1 MSETLRLPMVYPV
14 EFRNSS
20 TNKGSKMVN
29 CFAEK
34 DGETVYAVKRPG
46 LPYAGVTFGSGGK
59 GQGLYT
65 FKNKIIAVV
74 NNVVYQTDGTTTTTV
89 GTLVG
94 PYSPCY
100 FAKTLNDTY
109 LFIQKG
115 DSAYTYDGTT
125 LTQLSSDKVAV
136 VNIDTGGTGYIS
148 VPTVTFTA
156 APGVTS
162 LGTITPGSGY
172 TNGTYTNVQL
182 TYVSG
187 PTTSIY
193 PTANITV
200 AGGVVTAV
208 TLVTSGSILS
218 GTGTV
223 LSANVADIGTT
234 GSGFSIPV
242 TGVGVT
248 ATGTAVMS
256 GGSLLTV
263 HVDNAGTG
271 YTTATMTFSAPQ
283 LAGGTTATAILG
295 LSGGSI
301 TSITITNAGSGYTSP
316 PTAVITGD
324 GINAH
329 SDYCTI
335 TGNTVEGVT
344 ITNPGSGYV
353 YAPSITIGNPWVANT
368 AVTLN
373 QQIFYNGQLFT
384 VTVAG
389 TTGSTGPT
397 DTSGTAFSNG
407 SATLVWAGIAATATA
422 LLNGFPTSSTVVP
435 GAAYF
440 DTYIF
445 VLTADGKIWNSE
457 PNNPNNW
464 DALNFIT
471 AEAEPDQ
478 GVALAKHLNYLIA
491 FGQWSTEFFYD
502 AANTVGSPLLP
513 NQTFRIE
520 FGCANGDSVVEME
533 QTVVWVGVG
542 QNTGRMVLM
551 LDGTRPVQVS
561 DASIERILN
570 ASSLTNVRSYSLKV
584 AGHYFY
590 VLNLLDDNMTLVLD
604 VKSKQWCIWTS
615 YLNNQEDILDGV
627 FYTSYN
633 NKGYSLDN
641 LDGKLYNISEDSYS
655 DDAGPIQFR
664 IRTNLIDASSTK
676 RKFIGRLEIVGDKI
690 GATLRVRHTDD
701 DYNNWSQYRNIDL
714 NANRSV
720 TYQNGSFRRRAYEFF
735 CTDDVP
741 LRLQACEVDVDPG
754 TT

>member
-1 MSETLRLPMVYPV
+1 MPETIRLPMVYPV

-20 TNKGSKMVN
+20 TDKGSKMVN
-29 CFAEK
+29 SYAEK

-100 FAKTLNDTY
+100 FAKTLNDVY

-125 LTQLSSDKVAV
+125 LTQLSSDRVAV
-136 VNIDTGGTGYIS
+136 VNIDTGGTGYTT

-156 APGVTS
+156 P
-162 LGTITPGSGY
+162 P
-172 TNGTYTNVQL
+172 
-182 TYVSG
+182 
-187 PTTSIY
+187 
-193 PTANITV
+193 
-200 AGGVVTAV
+200 
-208 TLVTSGSILS
+208 S
-218 GTGTV
+218 GT
-223 LSANVADIGTT
+223 
-234 GSGFSIPV
+234 
-242 TGVGVT
+242 T
-248 ATGTAVMS
+248 ATGVAVMS
-256 GGSLLTV
+256 GGSVSTV
-263 HVDNAGTG
+263 HVDNVGTG
-271 YTTATMTFSAPQ
+271 YTYANMTFSAPN
-283 LAGGTTATAILG
+283 LVGGVTATAVLG
-295 LSGGSI
+295 VSGGSI
-301 TSITITNAGSGYTSP
+301 TSVTITNTGSGYTSP
-316 PTAVITGD
+316 PTATITGD
-324 GINAH
+324 GSNAH
-329 SDYCTI
+329 SDYTTI
-335 TGNTVEGVT
+335 TGNTLESIT
-344 ITNPGSGYV
+344 ITNQGSGYV
-353 YAPSITIGNPWVANT
+353 TAPTITIGTPWVAST
-368 AVTLN
+368 AVIN
-373 QQIFYNGQLFT
+373 NSQIYYNGQLFT
-384 VTVAG
+384 VTIAG
-389 TTGSTGPT
+389 TTGTTGPT
-397 DTSGTAFSNG
+397 DTSGSTFTNG
-407 SATLVWAGIAATATA
+407 TATLQWVGIAATATA
-422 LLNGFPTSSTVVP
+422 LLNGFPTTSTVVP

-440 DTYIF
+440 DTYVFIM
-445 VLTADGKIWNSE
+445 TQDGKVWNSE

-502 AANTVGSPLLP
+502 AGNTTGSPLLP

-570 ASSLTNVRSYSLKV
+570 NSTLTDVRAYSLKV

-590 VLNLLDDNMTLVLD
+590 VLNLLNDNMTLVLD
-604 VKSKQWCIWTS
+604 VKSKQWSIWTS
-615 YLNNQEDILDGV
+615 YINGQEDILDGV

-633 NKGYSLDN
+633 NKAYSLDN
-641 LDGKLYNISEDSYS
+641 LDGKLYNINEESYT

-664 IRTNLIDASSTK
+664 IRTNLIDANSTK
-676 RKFIGRLEIVGDKI
+676 RKFISRLEVVGDKI
-690 GATLRVRHTDD
+690 GSTLNIRHTDD
-701 DYNNWSQYRNIDL
+701 DYNNWSEYRKVDL

-720 TYQNGSFRRRAYEFF
+720 LYQNGSFRRRAYEFF
-735 CTDDVP
+735 NTDDVP

-754 TT
+754 ST

>member
-1 MSETLRLPMVYPV
+1 MPETIRLPMVYPV

-29 CFAEK
+29 SYAEK

-74 NNVVYQTDGTTTTTV
+74 NNIVYQTDGTTTTTI

-125 LTQLSSDKVAV
+125 LTQLSSDKVAI
-136 VNIDTGGTGYIS
+136 VNINTGGTGYIS
-148 VPTVTFTA
+148 VPSVIFTA
-156 APGVTS
+156 P
-162 LGTITPGSGY
+162 
-172 TNGTYTNVQL
+172 
-182 TYVSG
+182 
-187 PTTSIY
+187 
-193 PTANITV
+193 
-200 AGGVVTAV
+200 
-208 TLVTSGSILS
+208 TSG
-218 GTGTV
+218 T
-223 LSANVADIGTT
+223 
-234 GSGFSIPV
+234 
-242 TGVGVT
+242 T
-248 ATGTAVMS
+248 ATGTANMS

-271 YTTATMTFSAPQ
+271 YTTATMTFSAPD
-283 LAGGTTATAILG
+283 LAGGVTATATLG

-301 TSITITNAGSGYTSP
+301 TSITITNPGSGYTSA
-316 PTAVITGD
+316 PTATITGD
-324 GINAH
+324 GSNAH

-335 TGNTVEGVT
+335 TGNTLESIT
-344 ITNPGSGYV
+344 ITNGGSGYV
-353 YAPSITIGNPWVANT
+353 TAPTITIGTAWTANT
-368 AVTLN
+368 AFTKN
-373 QQIFYNGQLFT
+373 QQVYYNGQLFT

-389 TTGSTGPT
+389 TTSTTPPT
-397 DTSGTAFSNG
+397 DTSGNPFTDG
-407 SATLVWAGIAATATA
+407 TATLQWAGIAATATA

-445 VLTADGKIWNSE
+445 VMTSDGKIWNSE
-457 PNNPNNW
+457 PNNPTNW

-471 AEAEPDQ
+471 AEAEPDN

-502 AANTVGSPLLP
+502 AGNTVGSPLLP
-513 NQTFRIE
+513 NQTFRLE

-570 ASSLTNVRSYSLKV
+570 NSTLTDVRAYSLKV

-590 VLNLLDDNMTLVLD
+590 VLNLLNDDMTLVLD
-604 VKSKQWCIWTS
+604 VKSKQWSIWTS
-615 YLNNQEDILDGV
+615 YLNGQETILDGV

-633 NKGYSLDN
+633 NKAYSLDN

-664 IRTNLIDASSTK
+664 IRTNLIDANSTK
-676 RKFIGRLEIVGDKI
+676 RKFISRLEIVGDKI
-690 GATLRVRHTDD
+690 GSTLRIRHTDD
-701 DYNNWSQYRNIDL
+701 DYNNWSQYRNVDL
-714 NANRSV
+714 NTNRSV
-720 TYQNGSFRRRAYEFF
+720 LYQNGSFRRRAYEFF
-735 CTDDVP
+735 NTDDVP

-754 TT
+754 TN

>member
-1 MSETLRLPMVYPV
+1 MPETIRLPMVYPV

-20 TNKGSKMVN
+20 TDKGSKMVN
-29 CFAEK
+29 SYAEK

-100 FAKTLNDTY
+100 FAKTLNDVY

-125 LTQLSSDKVAV
+125 LTQLSSDRVAV
-136 VNIDTGGTGYIS
+136 VNIDTGGTGYTT

-156 APGVTS
+156 P
-162 LGTITPGSGY
+162 P
-172 TNGTYTNVQL
+172 
-182 TYVSG
+182 
-187 PTTSIY
+187 
-193 PTANITV
+193 
-200 AGGVVTAV
+200 
-208 TLVTSGSILS
+208 S
-218 GTGTV
+218 GT
-223 LSANVADIGTT
+223 
-234 GSGFSIPV
+234 
-242 TGVGVT
+242 T
-248 ATGTAVMS
+248 ATGVAVMS
-256 GGSLLTV
+256 GGSVSTV
-263 HVDNAGTG
+263 HVDNVGTG
-271 YTTATMTFSAPQ
+271 YTYANMTFSAPN
-283 LAGGTTATAILG
+283 LVGGVTATAVLG
-295 LSGGSI
+295 VSGGSI
-301 TSITITNAGSGYTSP
+301 TSVTITNTGSGYTSP
-316 PTAVITGD
+316 PTATITGD
-324 GINAH
+324 GSNAH
-329 SDYCTI
+329 SDYTTI
-335 TGNTVEGVT
+335 TGNTLESIT
-344 ITNPGSGYV
+344 ITNQGSGYV
-353 YAPSITIGNPWVANT
+353 TAPTITIGTPWVAST
-368 AVTLN
+368 AVIKN
-373 QQIFYNGQLFT
+373 SQIYYNGQLFT
-384 VTVAG
+384 VTIAG
-389 TTGSTGPT
+389 TTGTTGPT
-397 DTSGTAFSNG
+397 DTSGSTFTNG
-407 SATLVWAGIAATATA
+407 TATLQWVGIAATATA
-422 LLNGFPTSSTVVP
+422 LLNGFPTTSTVVP

-440 DTYIF
+440 DTYVFIM
-445 VLTADGKIWNSE
+445 TQDGKVWNSE

-502 AANTVGSPLLP
+502 AGNTTGSPLLP

-570 ASSLTNVRSYSLKV
+570 NSTLTDVRAYSLKV

-590 VLNLLDDNMTLVLD
+590 VLNLLNDNMTLVLD
-604 VKSKQWCIWTS
+604 VKSKQWSIWTS
-615 YLNNQEDILDGV
+615 YINGQEDILDGV

-633 NKGYSLDN
+633 NKAYSLDN
-641 LDGKLYNISEDSYS
+641 LDGKLYNINEESYT

-664 IRTNLIDASSTK
+664 IRTNLIDANSTK
-676 RKFIGRLEIVGDKI
+676 RKFISRLEVVGDKI
-690 GATLRVRHTDD
+690 GSTLNIRHTDD
-701 DYNNWSQYRNIDL
+701 DYNNWSEYRKVDL

-720 TYQNGSFRRRAYEFF
+720 LYQNGSFRRRAYEFF
-735 CTDDVP
+735 NTDDVP

-754 TT
+754 ST

>member
-1 MSETLRLPMVYPV
+1 MPETIRLPMVYPV

-20 TNKGSKMVN
+20 TDKGSKMVN
-29 CFAEK
+29 SYAEK

-115 DSAYTYDGTT
+115 DSAYTYNGTS
-125 LTQLSSDKVAV
+125 LVQLSSDKVAI
-136 VNIDTGGTGYIS
+136 VNINTGGTGYIS

-156 APGVTS
+156 P
-162 LGTITPGSGY
+162 
-172 TNGTYTNVQL
+172 
-182 TYVSG
+182 
-187 PTTSIY
+187 
-193 PTANITV
+193 
-200 AGGVVTAV
+200 
-208 TLVTSGSILS
+208 TSG
-218 GTGTV
+218 T
-223 LSANVADIGTT
+223 
-234 GSGFSIPV
+234 
-242 TGVGVT
+242 T

-256 GGSLLTV
+256 GGSLATV

-283 LAGGTTATAILG
+283 ITGGVTATAVLG

-316 PTAVITGD
+316 PTATITGD
-324 GINAH
+324 GVGAH
-329 SDYCTI
+329 SDYTTI
-335 TGNTVEGVT
+335 TGNTLEAIT
-344 ITNPGSGYV
+344 ITNGGSGYTT
-353 YAPSITIGNPWVANT
+353 APTITIGTPWVAST
-368 AVTLN
+368 AVTAN
-373 QQIFYNGQLFT
+373 QQIYYNGQLFT

-389 TTGSTGPT
+389 TTGTTGPT
-397 DTSGTAFSNG
+397 DTSGNTFTNG
-407 SATLVWAGIAATATA
+407 TATLQWAGIAATATA

-445 VLTADGKIWNSE
+445 VMTQDGKIWNSE
-457 PNNPNNW
+457 PNDPTNW

-502 AANTVGSPLLP
+502 AGNTTGSPLLP

-570 ASSLTNVRSYSLKV
+570 NSTLTDVRAYSLKV

-590 VLNLLDDNMTLVLD
+590 VLNLLNDNMTLVLD
-604 VKSKQWCIWTS
+604 VKSKQWSIWTS
-615 YLNNQEDILDGV
+615 YINGQEDILDGV

-633 NKGYSLDN
+633 NKAYSLDN
-641 LDGKLYNISEDSYS
+641 LDGKLYNINEESYT

-664 IRTNLIDASSTK
+664 IRTNLIDANSTK
-676 RKFIGRLEIVGDKI
+676 RKFISRLEVVGDKI
-690 GATLRVRHTDD
+690 GSTLNIRHTDD
-701 DYNNWSQYRNIDL
+701 DYNNWSEYRKVDL

-720 TYQNGSFRRRAYEFF
+720 LYQNGSFRRRAYEFF
-735 CTDDVP
+735 NTDDVP

-754 TT
+754 ST

>member
-74 NNVVYQTDGTTTTTV
+74 NNIVYQTDGTTTTTV

-94 PYSPCY
+94 PYSPCF
-100 FAKTLNDTY
+100 FAKTLNDVY

-125 LTQLSSDKVAV
+125 LVQLSSDKVAV

-148 VPTVTFTA
+148 VPSVTFTA
-156 APGVTS
+156 P
-162 LGTITPGSGY
+162 P
-172 TNGTYTNVQL
+172 
-182 TYVSG
+182 
-187 PTTSIY
+187 
-193 PTANITV
+193 
-200 AGGVVTAV
+200 
-208 TLVTSGSILS
+208 
-218 GTGTV
+218 TGT
-223 LSANVADIGTT
+223 
-234 GSGFSIPV
+234 
-242 TGVGVT
+242 T

-263 HVDNAGTG
+263 HVDNAGSG
-271 YTTATMTFSAPQ
+271 YTTATMTFSDPQ
-283 LAGGTTATAILG
+283 ITSGTKATAILG
-295 LSGGSI
+295 ISGGSI

-316 PTAVITGD
+316 PIATITGD
-324 GINAH
+324 GVGAH

-335 TGNTVEGVT
+335 SGNTVEGVT
-344 ITNPGSGYV
+344 ITNAGSGYV

-445 VLTADGKIWNSE
+445 VMTSDGKIWNSE

-570 ASSLTNVRSYSLKV
+570 GSSLTNVRAYSLKV
-584 AGHYFY
+584 SGHYFY

-615 YLNNQEDILDGV
+615 YLDNKEDILDGV

-633 NKGYSLDN
+633 NKSYSLDN
-641 LDGKLYNISEDSYS
+641 LDGKLYNISEESYS

-676 RKFIGRLEIVGDKI
+676 RKFIGRLEVVGDKI

-701 DYNNWSQYRNIDL
+701 DYNNWSQYRNVDL

-720 TYQNGSFRRRAYEFF
+720 LYQNGSFRRRAYEFF
-735 CTDDVP
+735 STDDVP

>member
-74 NNVVYQTDGTTTTTV
+74 NNIVYQTDGTTTTTV

-94 PYSPCY
+94 PYSPCF
-100 FAKTLNDTY
+100 FAKTLNDVY

-125 LTQLSSDKVAV
+125 LVQLSSDKVAV

-148 VPTVTFTA
+148 VPSVTFTA
-156 APGVTS
+156 P
-162 LGTITPGSGY
+162 P
-172 TNGTYTNVQL
+172 
-182 TYVSG
+182 
-187 PTTSIY
+187 
-193 PTANITV
+193 
-200 AGGVVTAV
+200 
-208 TLVTSGSILS
+208 
-218 GTGTV
+218 TGT
-223 LSANVADIGTT
+223 
-234 GSGFSIPV
+234 
-242 TGVGVT
+242 T

-263 HVDNAGTG
+263 HVDNAGSG
-271 YTTATMTFSAPQ
+271 YTTATMTFSDPQ
-283 LAGGTTATAILG
+283 ITSGTKATAILG
-295 LSGGSI
+295 ISGGSI

-316 PTAVITGD
+316 PIATITGD
-324 GINAH
+324 GVGAH

-335 TGNTVEGVT
+335 SGNTVEGVT
-344 ITNPGSGYV
+344 ITNAGSGYV

-445 VLTADGKIWNSE
+445 VMTSDGKIWNSE

-551 LDGTRPVQVS
+551 LDGTRPIQVS

-570 ASSLTNVRSYSLKV
+570 GSSLTNVRAYSLKV
-584 AGHYFY
+584 SGHYFY

-615 YLNNQEDILDGV
+615 YLDNKEDILDGV

-633 NKGYSLDN
+633 NKSYSLDN
-641 LDGKLYNISEDSYS
+641 LDGKLYNISEESYS

-676 RKFIGRLEIVGDKI
+676 RKFIGRLEVVGDKI

-701 DYNNWSQYRNIDL
+701 DYNNWSQYRNVDL

-720 TYQNGSFRRRAYEFF
+720 LYQNGSFRRRAYEFF
-735 CTDDVP
+735 STDDVP

>member
-1 MSETLRLPMVYPV
+1 MVYPV

-74 NNVVYQTDGTTTTTV
+74 NNIVYQTDGTTTTTV

-94 PYSPCY
+94 PYSPCF
-100 FAKTLNDTY
+100 FAKTLNDVY

-125 LTQLSSDKVAV
+125 LVQLSSDKVAV

-148 VPTVTFTA
+148 VPSVTFTA
-156 APGVTS
+156 P
-162 LGTITPGSGY
+162 P
-172 TNGTYTNVQL
+172 
-182 TYVSG
+182 
-187 PTTSIY
+187 
-193 PTANITV
+193 
-200 AGGVVTAV
+200 
-208 TLVTSGSILS
+208 
-218 GTGTV
+218 TGT
-223 LSANVADIGTT
+223 
-234 GSGFSIPV
+234 
-242 TGVGVT
+242 T

-263 HVDNAGTG
+263 HVDNAGSG
-271 YTTATMTFSAPQ
+271 YTTATMTFSDPQ
-283 LAGGTTATAILG
+283 ITSGTKATAILG
-295 LSGGSI
+295 ISGGSI

-316 PTAVITGD
+316 PIATITGD
-324 GINAH
+324 GVGAH

-335 TGNTVEGVT
+335 SGNTVEGVT
-344 ITNPGSGYV
+344 ITNAGSGYV

-445 VLTADGKIWNSE
+445 VMTSDGKIWNSE

-551 LDGTRPVQVS
+551 LDGTRPIQVS

-570 ASSLTNVRSYSLKV
+570 GSSLTNVRAYSLKV
-584 AGHYFY
+584 SGHYFY

-615 YLNNQEDILDGV
+615 YLDNKEDILDGV

-633 NKGYSLDN
+633 NKSYSLDN
-641 LDGKLYNISEDSYS
+641 LDGKLYNISEESYS

-676 RKFIGRLEIVGDKI
+676 RKFIGRLEVVGDKI

-701 DYNNWSQYRNIDL
+701 DYNNWSQYRNVDL

-720 TYQNGSFRRRAYEFF
+720 LYQNGSFRRRAYEFF
-735 CTDDVP
+735 STDDVP